1 LLQCDKES
9 PRGRP
14 CNIGRPAA
22 AASRPKALLKPAM
35 LRSNLNSISYLFV
48 ATFKSAVEIPR
59 FQDNIIRIR
68 PCSSPA

>member
-1 LLQCDKES
+1 
-9 PRGRP
+9 
-14 CNIGRPAA
+14 
-22 AASRPKALLKPAM
+22 M

-68 PCSSPA
+68 PCTSPA